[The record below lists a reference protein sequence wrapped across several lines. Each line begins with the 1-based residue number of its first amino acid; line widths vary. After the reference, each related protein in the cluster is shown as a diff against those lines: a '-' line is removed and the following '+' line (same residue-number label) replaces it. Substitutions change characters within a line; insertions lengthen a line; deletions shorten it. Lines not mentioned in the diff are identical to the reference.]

1 MSPEQSKFRKEM
13 IRKAQQVLPD
23 HKIQAKGFGF
33 VVHRGAKDPIT
44 VYLDNMFRMVR
55 HEPEPADKLINRW
68 LEGLRQRASGQG
80 ENMSFDAARGD
91 LFLAIRPVQ
100 TYELADG
107 GRDESHLPPPW
118 PVTVDLAVYLMIDLG
133 PSVRYVNQG
142 DIESWNT
149 TQEEVTRI
157 AYDNTV
163 KTEQE
168 TSVLK
173 LSNAGV
179 IVSSGSRFES
189 LGHLLY
195 WPPNLQRVLSSNIP
209 ELSDEPLL
217 LSVPVPFALIMTSQ
231 RFLHNV
237 VEFQKDLYEKYG
249 RLISRSIHVF
259 KHDRIVSKVSH
270 VVGNTVTC
278 IGIEEY
284 GLGSEIDEDRP
295 FIPEDAAQIPA

>member
-1 MSPEQSKFRKEM
+1 MSPEQRKFRKEM
-13 IRKAQQVLPD
+13 IRKAQEAFPD

-33 VVHRGAKDPIT
+33 VVHRGEKEPTT
-44 VYLDNMFRMVR
+44 VYLDNTFRMVR
-55 HEPEPADKLINRW
+55 HEPEPADTLINRW
-68 LEGLRQRASGQG
+68 LEGLRKTVSGQG
-80 ENMSFDAARGD
+80 RNMSFDAARGD
-91 LFLAIRPVQ
+91 LFLAIRPIQ

-133 PSVRYVNQG
+133 PSVRYVNHG
-142 DIESWNT
+142 DIQSWNT

-168 TSVLK
+168 TSVLT

-179 IVSSGSRFES
+179 IVSSGNRFES

-195 WPPNLQRVLSSNIP
+195 WPPNLQEIVSRSIPALSK
-209 ELSDEPLL
+209 EPLL
-217 LSVPVPFALIMTSQ
+217 ISVPVPFALIMTSQ

-237 VEFQKDLYEKYG
+237 VEYQKDLYTKYG
-249 RLISRSIHVF
+249 RLISGSIHVF
-259 KHDRIVSKVSH
+259 KEDRIVAKLIGT
-270 VVGNTVTC
+270 VGNRLTC
-278 IGIEEY
+278 MAIEEY
-284 GLGSEIDEDRP
+284 GLGSENDDDRP
-295 FIPEDAAQIPA
+295 FIPEDAAQILA